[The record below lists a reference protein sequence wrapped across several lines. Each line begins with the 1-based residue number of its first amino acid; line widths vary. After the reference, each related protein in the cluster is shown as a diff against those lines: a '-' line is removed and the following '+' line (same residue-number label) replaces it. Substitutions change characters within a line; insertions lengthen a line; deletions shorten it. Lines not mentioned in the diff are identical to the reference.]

1 MLMCSML
8 ECREYIH
15 RIEYRT
21 EWSCANEKSL
31 WAALVS
37 RACKSHHFT
46 PISLA
51 SISRESD
58 HAKLESAISCAREGG
73 EIEFILYSQH
83 SGISL
88 CIPLAL
94 LSFRISYI
102 SKSRRTCRSQTDAFV
117 VQDVNRRT
125 VSTFGALLHFQFH
138 SCEEIVYYSMHFST
152 SFIQNILF
160 PEVTED
166 LQKSNRC
173 FHCAKRESKY

>member
-15 RIEYRT
+15 RIEYRK

-31 WAALVS
+31 WAAVVS

-73 EIEFILYSQH
+73 EIEFILYSNIQESAYAYPWH
-83 SGISL
+83 
-88 CIPLAL
+88 LA
-94 LSFRISYI
+94 
-102 SKSRRTCRSQTDAFV
+102 
-117 VQDVNRRT
+117 
-125 VSTFGALLHFQFH
+125 VSHKL
-138 SCEEIVYYSMHFST
+138 
-152 SFIQNILF
+152 QNPIRAILYTG
-160 PEVTED
+160 V
-166 LQKSNRC
+166 
-173 FHCAKRESKY
+173 